1 MFEIY
6 LFIFFLYAC
15 VFQADVLVN
24 STDCRLEH
32 THAAV
37 SGLILQTVGTQ
48 LQELCH
54 SLYPS
59 GIEDRILAVTPS
71 GIDQWKEIYH
81 IVLPQTFWEDQVGS
95 EEREVLLSVL

>member
-6 LFIFFLYAC
+6 FFYAC

-24 STDCRLEH
+24 STDRGLEH

-37 SGLILQTVGTQ
+37 SGLILQTVGPQ

-54 SLYPS
+54 LLYPS

-81 IVLPQTFWEDQVGS
+81 IVLPQTWKDQVGS